1 MRILVVE
8 DEQRLAAT
16 LRRGLTEIGFA
27 VDVAYEGDDG
37 LAAALSTPYDVLV
50 LDLMLPKLDGLLLTR
65 ELRSRRVPTPI
76 LMLTARDSLDDRVK
90 GLGAG
95 ADDYLGKPFAMRE
108 LVARIRALARRQ
120 LPDRTEVLQAGPIAM
135 DTSAH
140 TVRVCG
146 QPVELT
152 AKEFAVLQFFLLH
165 QRQLLTR
172 SQIIENVWNYDFDG
186 GRGLIEVY
194 VGRLR
199 RKVQEAGGSDPFVTL
214 RGVGYRF
221 DPRPG

>member
-1 MRILVVE
+1 MRVLVVE

-27 VDVAYEGDDG
+27 VDLAYDGDEG
-37 LAAALSTPYDVLV
+37 LAAALGAPYDVLV
-50 LDLMLPKLDGLLLTR
+50 LDIMLPKLDGLLLTR
-65 ELRSRRVPTPI
+65 ELRSRRVSTPI
-76 LMLTARDSLDDRVK
+76 LMLTARDSVEDRVK

-95 ADDYLGKPFAMRE
+95 ADDYLVKPFAMRE
-108 LVARIRALARRQ
+108 LIARISALARRQ
-120 LPDRTEVLQAGPIAM
+120 LPDRSEVLQAGPILM
-135 DTSAH
+135 DTTAH
-140 TVRVCG
+140 AVRVCD

-172 SQIIENVWNYDFDG
+172 SQIIQNVWDYDFDG

-199 RKVQEAGGSDPFVTL
+199 RKVLEAGGGNPFVTL

-221 DPRPG
+221 DPQ

>member
-1 MRILVVE
+1 MRVLVVE

-27 VDVAYEGDDG
+27 VDVAYEGDEG
-37 LAAALSTPYDVLV
+37 LAAALGASYDVVV
-50 LDLMLPKLDGLLLTR
+50 LDIMLPKLDGLLLTR
-65 ELRSRRVPTPI
+65 ELRSRRVSTPI
-76 LMLTARDSLDDRVK
+76 LMLTARDSVEDRVK

-95 ADDYLGKPFAMRE
+95 ADDYLVKPFAMRE
-108 LVARIRALARRQ
+108 LIARISALARRQ
-120 LPDRTEVLQAGPIAM
+120 LPDRSEVLQAGPISM
-135 DTSAH
+135 DTTAH
-140 TVRVCG
+140 AVRVG
-146 QPVELT
+146 DQPVELT

-172 SQIIENVWNYDFDG
+172 SQIIQNVWDYDFDG

-199 RKVQEAGGSDPFVTL
+199 RKVLEAGGGNPFVTL

-221 DPRPG
+221 DPR

>member
-1 MRILVVE
+1 MRVLVVE

-27 VDVAYEGDDG
+27 VDVAYEGDEG
-37 LAAALSTPYDVLV
+37 LAAALGASYDVVV
-50 LDLMLPKLDGLLLTR
+50 LDIMLPKLDGLLLTR
-65 ELRSRRVPTPI
+65 ELRSRRVSTPI
-76 LMLTARDSLDDRVK
+76 LMLTARDSVEDRVK

-95 ADDYLGKPFAMRE
+95 ADDYLVKPFAMRE
-108 LVARIRALARRQ
+108 LIARISALARRQ
-120 LPDRTEVLQAGPIAM
+120 LPDRSEVLQAGPISM
-135 DTSAH
+135 DTTAH
-140 TVRVCG
+140 AVRVCD

-172 SQIIENVWNYDFDG
+172 SQIIQNVWDYDFDG

-199 RKVQEAGGSDPFVTL
+199 RKVLEAGGGNPFVTL

-221 DPRPG
+221 DPR

>member
-1 MRILVVE
+1 MRVLVVE

-27 VDVAYEGDDG
+27 VDVAHEGDEG
-37 LAAALSTPYDVLV
+37 LEAALSAPYDVVV
-50 LDLMLPKLDGLLLTR
+50 LDIMLPKLDGLLLTR

-76 LMLTARDSLDDRVK
+76 LMLTARDSVEDRVK

-95 ADDYLGKPFAMRE
+95 ADDYLVKPFAMRE
-108 LVARIRALARRQ
+108 LIARINALARRQ
-120 LPDRTEVLQAGPIAM
+120 LPDRSEVLQAGLISM
-135 DTSAH
+135 DTNAH
-140 TVRVCG
+140 TVGVRD
-146 QPVELT
+146 QPLELT
-152 AKEFAVLQFFLLH
+152 AKEFAVLHFFLLH

-172 SQIIENVWNYDFDG
+172 SQIIQNVWDYDFEG

-199 RKVQEAGGSDPFVTL
+199 RKVQDAGGGNPFVTL

-221 DPRPG
+221 DPR